1 MSLFPRALKQ
11 FLILLTIV
19 LFCVGCS
26 NLESTSSHPW
36 QQIELPTGASILDI
50 AFAEDPQ
57 HGWLVGSRA
66 AIFETSDGGRTWLPK
81 EFNLGEEKVTF
92 TSVSFYGNEGW
103 IVGKPSILLHTQD
116 GGQSWDR
123 IALSNKLPGAPY
135 RIEALGEK
143 TAEMATDVGAIYK
156 TEDEAQHWSALVQQA
171 VGVVRNM
178 YRAPD
183 GSYLAVSSRGNFY
196 STWEPGQTAWTPH
209 NRNSSRRL
217 QNMGFTPD
225 GRKWLIARGGQ
236 LQFSLPPREVTEEAA
251 PEESTTEEA
260 WDDTIYPEPG
270 TSWGLLDLDYRTPEE
285 IWVTGGSGNLLV
297 SFDGG
302 ETWQKDRAVEET
314 PSNFYNIIFTNSQRG
329 FILGDRGI
337 ILRYEPS
344 PENT

>member
-1 MSLFPRALKQ
+1 MSLLPRALKQ
-11 FLILLTIV
+11 FLILLTIA

-26 NLESTSSHPW
+26 SLESTSSNPW
-36 QQIELPTGASILDI
+36 QRIDLPTEAAALDI
-50 AFAEDPQ
+50 AFTADAQ

-66 AIFETSDGGRTWLPK
+66 AIFETTDGGVTWTPK
-81 EFNLGEEKVTF
+81 TFELGDEKVTF
-92 TSVSFYGNEGW
+92 TSVSFYGDEGW

-123 IALSNKLPGAPY
+123 IALSSKLPGAPY
-135 RIEALGEK
+135 RIEALGEQS
-143 TAEMATDVGAIYK
+143 AEMATDVGAIYK
-156 TEDEAQHWSALVQQA
+156 TEDTAKHWSALVQQA

-178 YRAPD
+178 YRSPD
-183 GSYLAVSSRGNFY
+183 GSYIAVSSRGNFY
-196 STWEPGQTAWTPH
+196 STWEPGQIAWTPH

-217 QNMGFTPD
+217 QNMGFTPN

-236 LQFSLPPREVTEEAA
+236 LQFSHLGEDSS
-251 PEESTTEEA
+251 EESTSEEA

-285 IWVTGGSGNLLV
+285 LWVTGGSGNLLV

-314 PSNFYNIIFTNSQRG
+314 PSNFYNIIFTSPQQG

>member
-1 MSLFPRALKQ
+1 MNPFVKALQKI
-11 FLILLTIV
+11 LILLTIT

-26 NLESTSSHPW
+26 NLESTSFNPW
-36 QQIELPTGASILDI
+36 QRIDLPTGASILDI
-50 AFAEDPQ
+50 AFTEDPQ

-66 AIFETSDGGRTWLPK
+66 AIFETTDGGRTWFPQ
-81 EFNLGEEKVTF
+81 EFDLGDEKVAF

-103 IVGKPSILLHTQD
+103 IAGKPSILLHTD
-116 GGQSWDR
+116 NGGQSWDR
-123 IALSNKLPGAPY
+123 VALSSKLPGSPY
-135 RIEALGEK
+135 RIEAIGEQ
-143 TAEMATDVGAIYK
+143 TVEMATDVGAIYK
-156 TEDEAQHWSALVQQA
+156 TEDGAKHWRALVQQA

-178 YRAPD
+178 YRSPE
-183 GSYLAVSSRGNFY
+183 GEYIAVSSRGNFY
-196 STWEPGQTAWTPH
+196 STWKPGQTAWTPH

-217 QNMGFTPD
+217 QNMGFAPD
-225 GRKWLIARGGQ
+225 GRTWLIARGGQ
-236 LQFSLPPREVTEEAA
+236 LQFSSLEGEDSIEEG
-251 PEESTTEEA
+251 ETDEA

-285 IWVTGGSGNLLV
+285 LWVTGGSGNLLA

-302 ETWQKDRAVEET
+302 ETWQKDRDVEAT
-314 PSNFYNIIFTNSQRG
+314 PSNFYNIIFTSPQRG